1 MASEPAELPVRK
13 DVLRNRGKI
22 VAAAQE
28 IFAREG
34 LEASLEP
41 IAKAA
46 GVGNAT
52 LYRHFPTRGALW
64 EEVLADPLREVLAV
78 VDEALGLEDTSDG
91 IAHYLKGAL
100 AIESRRGGF
109 SALMT
114 TRYEDGSSLAQL
126 RGAIQ
131 RGVNALVTRA
141 VEEKAIRA
149 DITETDFAVIA
160 VALSTVVQATRTV
173 APDVWQRM
181 LGIVLDGLRPLH
193 ASPLPA
199 PPLKPNQVWRAYTRP
214 IAQRATGSTRP
225 DK

>member
-1 MASEPAELPVRK
+1 MASEPAELSVRK

-22 VAAAQE
+22 VAAARE

-34 LEASLEP
+34 LGASLEP

-52 LYRHFPTRGALW
+52 LYRHFPTRSALW
-64 EEVLADPLREVLAV
+64 EAVLADPLREVLAV
-78 VDEALGLEDTSDG
+78 VDEALRLEDTGDG
-91 IAHYLKGAL
+91 IAHYLKGTL

-109 SALMT
+109 AALMT
-114 TRYEDGSSLAQL
+114 TRYEDAPFLAEL

-131 RGVNALVTRA
+131 QGVDALVTRA

-149 DITETDFAVIA
+149 DVTETDFAVIA
-160 VALSTVVQATRTV
+160 VALSTVVQATRAV

-181 LGIVLDGLRPLH
+181 LGIVLDGLRPLD
-193 ASPLPA
+193 ARPLPA

-214 IAQRATGSTRP
+214 IAQRNTGSTRP